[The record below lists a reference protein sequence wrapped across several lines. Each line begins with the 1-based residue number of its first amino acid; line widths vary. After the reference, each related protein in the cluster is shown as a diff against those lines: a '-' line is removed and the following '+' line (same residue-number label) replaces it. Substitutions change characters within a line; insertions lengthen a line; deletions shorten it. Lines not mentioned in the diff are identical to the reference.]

1 MLAIAV
7 VPFGRVNCGISSV
20 YVIFHK
26 TFMLLYHQCRLQIKE
41 KQILIQSV
49 TFQDFLVLKIIDT

>member
-7 VPFGRVNCGISSV
+7 VPFGRVNCSISSV

-26 TFMLLYHQCRLQIKE
+26 TFMLLYRQCRLQIKE
-41 KQILIQSV
+41 KQILFQSV
-49 TFQDFLVLKIIDT
+49 TFRDFLVLKIIDT

>member
-7 VPFGRVNCGISSV
+7 VPFGRVNCSISSV

-26 TFMLLYHQCRLQIKE
+26 TFMLLYRQCRLQIKE